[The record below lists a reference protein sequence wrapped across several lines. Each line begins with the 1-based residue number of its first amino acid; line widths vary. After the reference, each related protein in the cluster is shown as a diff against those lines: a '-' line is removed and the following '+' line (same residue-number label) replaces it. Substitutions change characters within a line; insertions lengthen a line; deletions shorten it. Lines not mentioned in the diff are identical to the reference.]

1 MTNNHQ
7 FNELQVRDI
16 GIDTYREN
24 VIFMREDCQVC
35 RSEGFTALT
44 RVVVSNGQKNIVATL
59 NVVKSEIIHQHEAG
73 LSIEAMKPELVIM
86 SRAK

>member
-24 VIFMREDCQVC
+24 VIFMREDCEVC
-35 RSEGFTALT
+35 RSEGFTADES
-44 RVVVSNGQKNIVATL
+44 SN
-59 NVVKSEIIHQHEAG
+59 
-73 LSIEAMKPELVIM
+73 
-86 SRAK
+86 